1 MNYLVTLDSYVEFLC
16 PLFLSL
22 SRIEFWATKL
32 RAEILFRR
40 DIVFVKPVIS
50 GNRGDR
56 DGIRRII
63 VKDRISF
70 YWEWL
75 WNRYCS
81 NFMDFYEGIVL
92 PENLEWRFF
101 PNRIVLFHDC
111 VQLSHKLEV
120 WRILFNVINFIYIF
134 IPFLVSWI

>member
-1 MNYLVTLDSYVEFLC
+1 MNYLVTLDSYIEFSC

-101 PNRIVLFHDC
+101 PNRTYYFTIAYNYLI
-111 VQLSHKLEV
+111 S
-120 WRILFNVINFIYIF
+120 
-134 IPFLVSWI
+134 